1 MKKIEKINERVVN
14 QFSWQVDE
22 QVYLQAREGV
32 RREIHAQVY
41 LQAHEG
47 VRREIHARLDHDQ
60 VHLQVYAQIINNMK

>member
-1 MKKIEKINERVVN
+1 MEIEKINERVVN

-32 RREIHAQVY
+32 RREIHAR
-41 LQAHEG
+41 A
-47 VRREIHARLDHDQ
+47 DHDQ